1 MIRSHVVSKRSFFF
15 VAFVF
20 VILCLLYESYWTNNP
35 SLASIPPTAPVAI
48 RWSTRREEKTAG
60 YMLYRAE
67 NRAGPFRQLN
77 RELIPASNDPYLGG
91 TYVYTDTE
99 TTVGITYY
107 YELEDISLDGQRT
120 RQAPITVTA
129 RGSSPTILGWAVTEE
144 LGLILILVIATIMM
158 LSSRIIFMA

>member
-1 MIRSHVVSKRSFFF
+1 
-15 VAFVF
+15 
-20 VILCLLYESYWTNNP
+20 
-35 SLASIPPTAPVAI
+35 
-48 RWSTRREEKTAG
+48 
-60 YMLYRAE
+60 MLYRAE